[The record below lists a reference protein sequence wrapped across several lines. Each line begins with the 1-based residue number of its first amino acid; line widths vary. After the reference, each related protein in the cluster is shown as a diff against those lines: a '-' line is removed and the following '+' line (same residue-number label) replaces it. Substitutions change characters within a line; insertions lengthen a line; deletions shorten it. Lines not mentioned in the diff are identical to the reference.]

1 MVGEGGGVKGSK
13 VKLTKNWLILGQI
26 YSTLFYSSSL
36 PLSPN
41 GLLRLCL
48 FWVKIISRNAFP
60 EMRLFGWS
68 VKFYFPE
75 IEIRWPKKT
84 AFDHGNAFTLLFSL
98 QSISGK
104 WERERERERTRVRE
118 RRRSRRDRELQLQ
131 SEIASSSPSS
141 SSSPRRDRDLV
152 KKARSRSRSPIAIT
166 AWSSLMILCIFWVVA
181 CVFWFVFSFFF
192 SKHQTPENI
201 FRKIF

>member
-48 FWVKIISRNAFP
+48 FWVKIISGNAFP

-75 IEIRWPKKT
+75 IEIR
-84 AFDHGNAFTLLFSL
+84 
-98 QSISGK
+98 
-104 WERERERERTRVRE
+104 
-118 RRRSRRDRELQLQ
+118 
-131 SEIASSSPSS
+131 
-141 SSSPRRDRDLV
+141 
-152 KKARSRSRSPIAIT
+152 
-166 AWSSLMILCIFWVVA
+166 
-181 CVFWFVFSFFF
+181 
-192 SKHQTPENI
+192 
-201 FRKIF
+201 